1 MTVVREHRFPK
12 LMATTIASSSQN
24 AVAAG
29 AHTLENTVREKP
41 SKKADN
47 GVKSALLQRQSHL
60 NTATGVATSSRVQQ
74 ILAGEFRL
82 VGNEGK
88 SCLGLGPHQAFDRIG
103 GAGTVVGQKHH
114 AEHGALGLV
123 HRGFLQ
129 LRRHHFAQQFR
140 GLDVDVA
147 IDLLLALNVAK
158 SLQDLSPLRSVGL
171 HKLKGARKKQWA
183 MTVNDRWRICF
194 EFRNGDAFDVEIVD
208 YHKG

>member
-1 MTVVREHRFPK
+1 MLLLWGHTRSKTPSGKSLRKRPI
-12 LMATTIASSSQN
+12 TASNRLFLPRKSHLDTAA
-24 AVAAG
+24 AVAA
-29 AHTLENTVREKP
+29 P
-41 SKKADN
+41 S
-47 GVKSALLQRQSHL
+47 H
-60 NTATGVATSSRVQQ
+60 VQQ

-82 VGNEGK
+82 IGNEGK
-88 SCLGLGPHQAFDRIG
+88 SGLGLGPHQAFDRIG
-103 GAGTVVGQKHH
+103 GARTVVGQQHH
-114 AEHGALGLV
+114 AEHGVLGRV

-140 GLDVDVA
+140 GLDVDAA
-147 IDLLLALNVAK
+147 IDLLSALNVAK

-183 MTVNDRWRICF
+183 MTVNDRWRVCF